1 MAFKNLKDFVV
12 RQFERVLVVTLLLA
26 LSFIMVFVPEK
37 MGFLNFYYL
46 PVLAAGYAMGK
57 KGGVLTAVSSILIV
71 VFSVVAFPHQ
81 YLSPTN
87 NGIVKLILNLLPW
100 GGFLILSSYT
110 VGYLYEEKQKQLDVI
125 RDAYVG
131 VLEILSKLMES
142 VDRYTEGHSVR
153 VSKLAM
159 DIAIAM
165 GMERD
170 EVENIRVA
178 GLLHD
183 IGKFD
188 ITTGLIQKAASLTEE
203 ERAEVGKHP
212 ELGAQLISKVGPVLQ
227 QAIPIILAHHD
238 HYVKRATEAAGKG
251 HAQEIPLGARIVA
264 VADSYDAIVTD
275 RPYRK
280 GRPPWQALEEIRKG
294 SGTQFDPDVVDAFEK
309 VSANY
314 ISLET

>member
-1 MAFKNLKDFVV
+1 MAFKYLKDFMFH
-12 RQFERVLVVTLLLA
+12 QFERVLVVTLLLA
-26 LSFIMVFVPEK
+26 LSLIMVFVPEK
-37 MGFLNFYYL
+37 IGFLNFYYL
-46 PVLAAGYAMGK
+46 PALVAGYAMGK
-57 KGGVLTAVSSILIV
+57 KGGVLTAASSILIV
-71 VFSVVAFPHQ
+71 IFSIVAFPKQ
-81 YLSPTN
+81 YMDPTDSWML
-87 NGIVKLILNLLPW
+87 KLTLNLLPW

-110 VGYLYEEKQKQLDVI
+110 IGCLCEQKAKQLDVI

-131 VLEILSKLMES
+131 VLEILSKLIES

-165 GMERD
+165 DMRRD

-203 ERAEVGKHP
+203 ERTQVNKHP
-212 ELGAQLISKVGPVLQ
+212 EIGAQLVSMVGPVLQ
-227 QAIPIILAHHD
+227 QAIPIILAHHH
-238 HYVKRATEAAGKG
+238 HYVIQPTDPAGNG
-251 HAQEIPLGARIVA
+251 RTQEIPLGARIVA
-264 VADSYDAIVTD
+264 VADAYDAIVTD

-294 SGTQFDPDVVDAFEK
+294 AGSQFDPDVVDAFEK
-309 VSANY
+309 VGGNY
-314 ISLET
+314 ISMET